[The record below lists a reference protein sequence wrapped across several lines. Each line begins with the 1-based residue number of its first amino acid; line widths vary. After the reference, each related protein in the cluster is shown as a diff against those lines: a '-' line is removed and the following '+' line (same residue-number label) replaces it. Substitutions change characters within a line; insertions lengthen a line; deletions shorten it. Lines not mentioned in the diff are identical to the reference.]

1 MFTSRLKQLRKE
13 AGLTQR
19 NIADVFHT
27 SPQSYAQWE
36 KGLRSPS
43 KESIEKLADFFKVST
58 DYLLGNSDIKKPTE
72 KSEIELLIEQLSDE
86 QKKETLQ
93 FIRNILQWLFPSSL
107 WIEVFPLSSRQ
118 DLLDFPY
125 IFTVFTTKK
134 PLEPGSNALRILRQ
148 PTGLFFSSNC

>member
-19 NIADVFHT
+19 NIADVFRT

-93 FIRNILQWLFPSSL
+93 FIRNILQ
-107 WIEVFPLSSRQ
+107 
-118 DLLDFPY
+118 
-125 IFTVFTTKK
+125 
-134 PLEPGSNALRILRQ
+134 
-148 PTGLFFSSNC
+148 